1 MEKKNNNIFLGKLEK
16 DGGCYLNDGRYGYF
30 LTCTSNKQNYKLP
43 EYLLPEEVTLDMA
56 KRIIEYKKKMSKQY
70 LVPKEA
76 FLNSDCDE
84 DGDPCDGKI
93 PELKVQK
100 KNKV

>member
-16 DGGCYLNDGRYGYF
+16 DGCYLNDGKYGYF
-30 LTCTSNKQNYKLP
+30 LTCNKTNYKLP
-43 EYLLPEEVTLDMA
+43 EYLLPEAVTLDLA
-56 KRIIEYKKKMSKQY
+56 KRIIEYKKKISKQY

-76 FLNSDCDE
+76 IINSDCDE
-84 DGDPCDGKI
+84 DGDQCDGKI

>member
-16 DGGCYLNDGRYGYF
+16 EGSCYLNDGKYGYF
-30 LTCTSNKQNYKLP
+30 LTCNKTNYKLP
-43 EYLLPEEVTLDMA
+43 EYLLPVA
-56 KRIIEYKKKMSKQY
+56 KRIIEYKKKISKQY

-76 FLNSDCDE
+76 IINSDCDE

-100 KNKV
+100 KIKFKFFLK

>member
-16 DGGCYLNDGRYGYF
+16 EGGCYLNDGRYGYF
-30 LTCTSNKQNYKLP
+30 LTCNKTNYKLP
-43 EYLLPEEVTLDMA
+43 EYLLPEEVTLSMA
-56 KRIIEYKKKMSKQY
+56 QRIIEYKKKMSKQY

-76 FLNSDCDE
+76 IINSDCDE
-84 DGDPCDGKI
+84 DGDPCDEKI

>member
-16 DGGCYLNDGRYGYF
+16 EGGCYLNDGRYGYF
-30 LTCTSNKQNYKLP
+30 LTCNKTNYKLP

-56 KRIIEYKKKMSKQY
+56 QRIIEYKKKMSKQY